1 MKKSI
6 TIFLLNLLTATVC
19 FSQTTY
25 PSILND
31 SLIVITNKQL
41 KQTNLLFLDREKLI
55 KENTELKFQID
66 NYNSILDNY
75 KYTDTI
81 KSNQIDLLKTNL
93 NDYNN
98 IINNQSIKIDK
109 LNKSNKVLRG
119 ISIGGIVI
127 SISLIAL
134 LCLN

>member
-1 MKKSI
+1 M
-6 TIFLLNLLTATVC
+6 TAF

-41 KQTNLLFLDREKLI
+41 KQTNLLFLDRERLI
-55 KENTELKFQID
+55 KENSELKFQID
-66 NYNSILDNY
+66 NYDSILDNY

-109 LNKSNKVLRG
+109 LNKSNKVLKG

>member
-6 TIFLLNLLTATVC
+6 VLFLLSLLTVTAC

-41 KQTNLLFLDREKLI
+41 KQTNLLFLDRERLI
-55 KENTELKFQID
+55 KENSELKFQID

-109 LNKSNKVLRG
+109 LNKSNKVLKG

>member
-1 MKKSI
+1 M
-6 TIFLLNLLTATVC
+6 TAC

-41 KQTNLLFLDREKLI
+41 KQTNLLFLDRERLI
-55 KENTELKFQID
+55 KENSELKFQID

-109 LNKSNKVLRG
+109 LNKSNKVLKG

>member
-41 KQTNLLFLDREKLI
+41 KQTNLLFLDRERLI
-55 KENTELKFQID
+55 KENSELKFQID

-109 LNKSNKVLRG
+109 LNKSNKVLKG

>member
-41 KQTNLLFLDREKLI
+41 KQTNLLFLDRERLI

-109 LNKSNKVLRG
+109 LNKSNKVLKG